1 MPNDEIIHLLGHKRV
16 GGTLILDEN
25 SSTELIKEFGSPLLV
40 FSPRRLIENYET
52 VFKAFKRHFNNNII
66 AYAFK
71 ANYLPSVC
79 SVLSNMGSGAEVMTG
94 LELYLAQQSGFDPAK
109 MVFNGPAKCT
119 EELTQAIRIG
129 IGLINTESLEELK
142 ELAETQWPAPIN
154 LVGIR
159 IAPKMSKE
167 IRKNALIR
175 PESKLGLDVER
186 AIKAA
191 KKYGVNTKLP
201 FGAISVHVGCR
212 HPPGIEVFE
221 NSMKKL
227 AAFGRHLET
236 KFGIDLSTVDV
247 GGGFPPRYLLEQTK
261 VDIDTFAA
269 VAHEQL
275 SVLRSSPTIVIE
287 PGRYLIGDAMLCL
300 ASVVRKK
307 KSSGQSWGLL
317 DVGVNVLIPLG
328 FSNYD
333 IVPCKSRI
341 PKKERLSIGGP
352 LCQPNDEF
360 IRDTKLNL
368 VQGDVVAILNAGA
381 YTLSMAGQF
390 GYPQPGIVKIEN
402 GKPKLVYARRSYERV
417 LSSLKD

>member
-1 MPNDEIIHLLGHKRV
+1 
-16 GGTLILDEN
+16 
-25 SSTELIKEFGSPLLV
+25 
-40 FSPRRLIENYET
+40 
-52 VFKAFKRHFNNNII
+52 
-66 AYAFK
+66 
-71 ANYLPSVC
+71 
-79 SVLSNMGSGAEVMTG
+79 MTG

-109 MVFNGPAKCT
+109 MVFNGPAKSK
-119 EELTQAIRIG
+119 EELNEAIRIG
-129 IGLINTESLEELK
+129 IGLINAESLEELK
-142 ELAETQWPAPIN
+142 ELAETQWTAPISQ
-154 LVGIR
+154 VGIR
-159 IAPKMSKE
+159 IAPKMARE
-167 IRKNALIR
+167 VRKNALIR

-191 KKYGVNTKLP
+191 KKYGMNMKLP
-201 FGAISVHVGCR
+201 LGAISVHVGCR
-212 HPPGIEVFE
+212 HPPGIEVFQ

-236 KFGIDLSTVDV
+236 TLGIDLNIVDV

-261 VDIDTFAA
+261 ADIDAFAA

-275 SVLRSSPTIVIE
+275 SILRSSPTIVIE
-287 PGRYLIGDAMLCL
+287 PGRYLVGDAMLCL

-307 KSSGQSWGLL
+307 KSSGQTWGLL

-333 IVPCKSRI
+333 IVPCKPRL
-341 PKKERLSIGGP
+341 PQKERLSIGGP

-360 IRDTKLNL
+360 IRDVKLNL

-402 GKPKLVYARRSYERV
+402 GKPKLIFERRSYEGV
-417 LSSLKD
+417 LLSLKV